1 MKPLSILQAVACLIL
16 ITSHAP
22 STTLAGPGHD
32 HGPTPG
38 EGGLATGPVALSE
51 QAIQNLG
58 IETFSANI
66 VELAP
71 SLEMPAVLTL
81 PPNGQ
86 AAVSAKFSGKVHA
99 LLAQLGERV
108 EKGQPLARLD
118 PDTIGNPL
126 VLLRA
131 PIAGVVSQQNV
142 TIGDAFGPA
151 TVLLEIS
158 DPTRLQARAIA
169 YEGPDLAKIRPGQS
183 AQVLVEMFPEEVF
196 EGRVVRIS
204 PGLQTKER
212 TYEAFVE
219 IENPN
224 SKLLPNSQATVAMP
238 LGEPVTVLAVPKR
251 AVVGDLARRSVF
263 VRDDNVFE
271 RRDVVTG
278 ISSGNLVEIV
288 EGVFPGEEVVTQGN
302 YQLQFASSE
311 GGAAGGHG
319 HDDHGHDHGHSH
331 SGHGHDAASTILPVP
346 WLIGGIVIAFIILL
360 TVLMLRQPRA

>member
-1 MKPLSILQAVACLIL
+1 MKPFSILKAVAGLIL
-16 ITSHAP
+16 LTCHAT

-38 EGGLATGPVALSE
+38 ESGLATGPIQLSE

-58 IETFSANI
+58 IETFTADI

-71 SLEMPAVLTL
+71 TLEMPAMLTL

-86 AAVSAKFSGKVHA
+86 ATVSAKFSGKVHE
-99 LLAQLGERV
+99 LLVKLGERV
-108 EKGQPLARLD
+108 VKGQPLARLD

-131 PIAGVVSQQNV
+131 PIAGVISQQNV
-142 TIGDAFGPA
+142 TLGDAFDPT

-169 YEGPDLAKIRPGQS
+169 YEGPDLAKIRPGQP
-183 AQVLVEMFPEEVF
+183 AQVLVEMFPDEVF

-204 PGLQTKER
+204 PGLQAKER

-219 IENPN
+219 IENPIGQ
-224 SKLLPNSQATVAMP
+224 LLPNSQATVAMP
-238 LGEPVTVLAVPKR
+238 LSEPVTVLAVPKR

-278 ISSGNLVEIV
+278 ISSGNLVEII

-311 GGAAGGHG
+311 GGVGGSHDHHG
-319 HDDHGHDHGHSH
+319 HGHSH
-331 SGHGHDAASTILPVP
+331 GGHDHETAATFLPVP
-346 WLIGGIVIAFIILL
+346 WLIGGIVVAFIILL
-360 TVLMLRQPRA
+360 TVLMWRQPRA